1 MPDTPKAESD
11 ADREVAKNMG
21 FHPSNRQKAPLFP
34 VYQHEPLVASAL
46 FEDKRYRLGH
56 NERITQILRL
66 FVNQE
71 TREPLAQVMVR
82 DLMGAKSGGGVDKE
96 RTIVAGDLVNADKMH
111 FLHHLFCQNK
121 QVEPSYFDEFV
132 QKVVDPFDEKKKE
145 KMVPKIAEP
154 ESETPGNEPEPVKKI
169 VDSRTQQEKDRDLL
183 FDNKIKVKN

>member
-1 MPDTPKAESD
+1 MEKTYPLSQPPKKSPGTPKADSD
-11 ADREVAKNMG
+11 ADTELAKHMG
-21 FHPSNRQKAPLFP
+21 FHPSNRQRAALLP

-82 DLMGAKSGGGVDKE
+82 DSMGVKTGGGVDKV

-111 FLHHLFCQNK
+111 FLHHLFCQSN
-121 QVEPSYFDEFV
+121 
-132 QKVVDPFDEKKKE
+132 
-145 KMVPKIAEP
+145 
-154 ESETPGNEPEPVKKI
+154 
-169 VDSRTQQEKDRDLL
+169 
-183 FDNKIKVKN
+183 